1 MSETALTLQHRM
13 LLVERS
19 LRRTRLAAA
28 AVSLVLVALVGI
40 QCARRPPEVL
50 DEVRTRRLVV
60 VDDEGRVR
68 VQIAQD
74 SQDTDR
80 RARSAGLLIFDNT
93 GYERGGFSTFD
104 DGSVVLAM
112 DAPRGVGDPMPDR
125 IGLRVYPDGGTHI
138 NLLDNETRAVAR
150 LYTEAD
156 GSGGVQVLK
165 WDMSAKLI
173 HSRTLTYDGD
183 QRETKPMGERN

>member
-1 MSETALTLQHRM
+1 MRSPTA
-13 LLVERS
+13 
-19 LRRTRLAAA
+19 
-28 AVSLVLVALVGI
+28 
-40 QCARRPPEVL
+40 EVL

-74 SQDTDR
+74 FQDTDR

-183 QRETKPMGERN
+183 ERETKPMGERNQ